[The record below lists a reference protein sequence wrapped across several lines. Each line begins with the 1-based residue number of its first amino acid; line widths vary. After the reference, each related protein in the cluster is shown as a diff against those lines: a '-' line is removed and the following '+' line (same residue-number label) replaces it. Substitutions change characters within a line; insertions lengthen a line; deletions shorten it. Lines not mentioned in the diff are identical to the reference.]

1 MFIALVALFLAST
14 AMKKID
20 MQTKAFTMRFLA
32 EQQAGFDD
40 LNAKFA
46 KLDKR
51 VRKIEK
57 NINNLFNEGEES
69 PKIASVKN

>member
-20 MQTKAFTMRFLA
+20 MQTKAFSLRFLA

-40 LNAKFA
+40 LNTKFA
-46 KLDKR
+46 KLNKR
-51 VRKIEK
+51 VRRIEQNVNK
-57 NINNLFNEGEES
+57 LFNEGEES
-69 PKIASVKN
+69 PKIASAKN